1 MVAKLANARIFLEDP
16 KALKVAK
23 DKAARVG
30 VLRASDRAEEA
41 KIKAQASPAKQW

>member
-1 MVAKLANARIFLEDP
+1 MAAKLANARIFLEDP
-16 KALKVAK
+16 KELKIAE

-30 VLRASDRAEEA
+30 VLRASDRALEE